1 MLHLF
6 ARGLNYK
13 RVVTMKTFLEKD
25 PVFCVHL
32 YGFDFKRQYTGKQKD
47 KMRGSWEIFVIGA
60 FVRRFFNV
68 MKVLL

>member
-1 MLHLF
+1 
-6 ARGLNYK
+6 
-13 RVVTMKTFLEKD
+13 MKTILEKD

-32 YGFDFKRQYTGKQKD
+32 YGFDFKRQLTGKQKD

-68 MKVLL
+68 MKVLR